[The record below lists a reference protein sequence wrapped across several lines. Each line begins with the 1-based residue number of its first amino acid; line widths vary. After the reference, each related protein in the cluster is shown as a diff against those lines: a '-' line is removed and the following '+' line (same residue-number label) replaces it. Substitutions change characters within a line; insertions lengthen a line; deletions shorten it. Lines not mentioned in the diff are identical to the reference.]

1 MDGEFLE
8 IIFELTEIE
17 HCNVI
22 IMICQTKIHLCYSKF
37 LILNLL
43 DPPHTGG
50 YLRYIRSSDNVH
62 SNPFHINNSI
72 IMTEGSEA
80 PEVKFVCLLQHQINR
95 NISLTATYYTII
107 YGQSTTAYTY

>member
-43 DPPHTGG
+43 DPPPQ
-50 YLRYIRSSDNVH
+50 YALESY
-62 SNPFHINNSI
+62 
-72 IMTEGSEA
+72 EGEYA
-80 PEVKFVCLLQHQINR
+80 KITCK
-95 NISLTATYYTII
+95 
-107 YGQSTTAYTY
+107 